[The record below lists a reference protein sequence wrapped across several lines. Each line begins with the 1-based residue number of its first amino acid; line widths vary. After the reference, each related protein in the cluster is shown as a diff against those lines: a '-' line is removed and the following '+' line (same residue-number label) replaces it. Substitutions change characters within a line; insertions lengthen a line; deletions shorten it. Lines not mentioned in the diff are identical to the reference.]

1 MTDEDGI
8 TNTVSG
14 TPTDVNW
21 LIDEFTTRTPG
32 VTSTI
37 LVSADGLTLA
47 DSGYLAG
54 ENLDRLAAVVSGIV
68 VLARGAVSIHGRGRM
83 NQTLVDMDAEGGF
96 LCIMT
101 VSDGSALGVLCGSS
115 CDIGLVAYEAARL
128 VDRVGPALTPQVR
141 AGLRQMLLD

>member
-8 TNTVSG
+8 TSTVSG
-14 TPTDVNW
+14 IHTDVTW

-47 DSGYLAG
+47 DSGCLAG
-54 ENLDRLAAVVSGIV
+54 ANLDRLAAVVSGIV